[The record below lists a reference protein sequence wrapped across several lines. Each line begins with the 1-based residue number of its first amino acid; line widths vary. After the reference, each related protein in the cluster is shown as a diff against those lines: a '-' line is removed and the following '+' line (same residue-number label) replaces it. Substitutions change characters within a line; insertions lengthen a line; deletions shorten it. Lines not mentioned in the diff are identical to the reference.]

1 MCAKPNQCS
10 REDPPRLRTCLRTT
24 ADSPALTH
32 IHDYRDTD
40 TPGSTDQVQGA
51 EEPDALN
58 LIVPNMAL
66 ERNVVVRPTLESAAA
81 ARTAA
86 AARAAAARTATAART
101 AAAAGAAVATV
112 TSVLSLATA

>member
-86 AARAAAARTATAART
+86 AA
-101 AAAAGAAVATV
+101 GAAVATV